1 MLFQVHPETV
11 GVQAKFLRHLCH
23 GHSTLFQSGYGVSV
37 FGGSGRV
44 IFPNGRPVH
53 GLAFLVR
60 DAFALTNQVLVP
72 SLQVVVE
79 TSYRYAGL
87 FGYFSGCID
96 CGAVGCCC
104 SAVCQ
109 EPPLALCAVGAQR
122 HCAGLVD
129 RHVRVVH
136 SAYATLLGGRK
147 PCHARH
153 ARRSVAYGSG
163 GYTLS
168 FGR

>member
-60 DAFALTNQVLVP
+60 DAFPLTNQVLVP

-87 FGYFSGCID
+87 FGYFRADMG
-96 CGAVGCCC
+96 V
-104 SAVCQ
+104 
-109 EPPLALCAVGAQR
+109 
-122 HCAGLVD
+122 
-129 RHVRVVH
+129 VRYKCNA
-136 SAYATLLGGRK
+136 SAYF
-147 PCHARH
+147 
-153 ARRSVAYGSG
+153 VIVSG
-163 GYTLS
+163 VGV
-168 FGR
+168 

>member
-1 MLFQVHPETV
+1 MNWPKEQSLNPNRRANDFMLSVVVEYSCRASAYFPMLCGAIIPPFPFFHSQTCVQFRLMLFQVHPETV

-60 DAFALTNQVLVP
+60 DAFPLTNQVLVP

-87 FGYFSGCID
+87 FGYFSG
-96 CGAVGCCC
+96 
-104 SAVCQ
+104 
-109 EPPLALCAVGAQR
+109 
-122 HCAGLVD
+122 
-129 RHVRVVH
+129 
-136 SAYATLLGGRK
+136 
-147 PCHARH
+147 
-153 ARRSVAYGSG
+153 
-163 GYTLS
+163 
-168 FGR
+168 